1 MTTISD
7 LPCDLVGEI
16 LSRVPLTSLGA
27 TRSTCKKWEAL
38 SKNQIFGKKS
48 RAAARKQF
56 LGFMMKDARVC
67 SLKFDLQGI
76 RNHGDLVDPSINQV
90 SLLNQVEVH
99 RVFHCDGLLLC
110 VLKDSSRLLVWNPYL
125 GQTRWIEP
133 RQNFDVLDR
142 YAIGYDKK
150 NRNHKILRI
159 FGEQRT
165 VLGYEIYDFSSNS
178 WRVVCVEPPE
188 WFIWSHQR
196 SVSLKGN
203 AFFAAKRETTTVVGG
218 GGKKIIE
225 QDILLCFDF
234 TTERFGPSLYLP
246 FCSDAK
252 DNVTLSCL
260 RDEQLAVLHQHMNA
274 CQIME
279 IWVTTKIDPDTVS
292 WNKFMRELAGYPVD
306 TEGGSFF
313 IDEEK
318 NVAVVFDLDHFHGAM
333 ASAHMV
339 GPRRYLRS
347 VKIGKALNI
356 GKLDELGYFH
366 AKYRL
371 PLVCSSYVP
380 SLVQLQIN
388 QPGCQK
394 RKRERVYKPKSKMK
408 EEQREKNGG
417 IEVY

>member
-1 MTTISD
+1 MTVY
-7 LPCDLVGEI
+7 CC
-16 LSRVPLTSLGA
+16 A
-27 TRSTCKKWEAL
+27 
-38 SKNQIFGKKS
+38 
-48 RAAARKQF
+48 
-56 LGFMMKDARVC
+56 
-67 SLKFDLQGI
+67 
-76 RNHGDLVDPSINQV
+76 
-90 SLLNQVEVH
+90 
-99 RVFHCDGLLLC
+99 
-110 VLKDSSRLLVWNPYL
+110 SSRTGRGSWYGILIWVKPGGSNPGKTSTSWTGML
-125 GQTRWIEP
+125 S
-133 RQNFDVLDR
+133 
-142 YAIGYDKK
+142 
-150 NRNHKILRI
+150 
-159 FGEQRT
+159 

-178 WRVVCVEPPE
+178 WRVVGVEPPE

-196 SVSLKGN
+196 GVSLKGN

-246 FCSDAK
+246 FCSNDDAK

-260 RDEQLAVLHQHMNA
+260 RDEQLAVLHQHMNR

-279 IWVTTKIDPDTVS
+279 IWVTTKIDPDVS

-318 NVAVVFDLDHFHGAM
+318 NVAVVFDLDHLQAL
-333 ASAHMV
+333 AHMF
-339 GPRRYLRS
+339 GPRRYFRS

-388 QPGCQK
+388 QPGCKK
-394 RKRERVYKPKSKMK
+394 RKTERVYKPKSKMK